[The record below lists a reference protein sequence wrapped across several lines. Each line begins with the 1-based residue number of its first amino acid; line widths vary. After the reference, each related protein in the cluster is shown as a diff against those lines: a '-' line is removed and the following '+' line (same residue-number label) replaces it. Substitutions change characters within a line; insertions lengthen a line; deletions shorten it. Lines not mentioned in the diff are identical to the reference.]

1 MSITVLDAMKLNSLK
16 NFKLVAGQWG
26 LNRSIEKVGILDYE
40 FVKKIKDQFVQ
51 GEFIISSLLFA
62 KDDVN
67 LLIGSVKSLIED
79 NVACLA
85 IKNIYYSELPDD
97 IIDYANEANFP
108 IFIFDNSVFFEDIIT
123 DITDMI
129 RAVDNYQLL
138 EAKIDIILQKN
149 TSKSVIRELALEI
162 NNSFNENF
170 IAFYC
175 KEKRYRNQKNIIN
188 ILEKYKQNNKNDYDS
203 VFKYKDGI
211 LAILSKNKIDK
222 TDWNKVVYDL
232 ISKIKINTDDFYI
245 GTGNYHSS
253 LSELDYGIHESLN
266 ALRTGEKA
274 HQNMTF
280 YNDIGIYK
288 IILPYLEDHWIQ
300 DFYLKL
306 ITPLQNY
313 DEKNCTEILNT
324 AIAYIEND
332 GNIKNTA
339 VSLFQHENTIRYRIN
354 KIKEILNMK
363 DQNGSFYEQ
372 LSIAI
377 KIYKLSNNSL

>member
-26 LNRSIEKVGILDYE
+26 LNRNIEKVGILDYE
-40 FVKKIKDQFVQ
+40 FVKKIKGQFIQ
-51 GEFIISSLLFA
+51 GEFILSSLLFA

-67 LLIGSVKSLIED
+67 LLIGAVKSLIED

-85 IKNIYYSELPDD
+85 IKNIYYSELPDY

-170 IAFYC
+170 LAFYC
-175 KEKRYRNQKNIIN
+175 KEKRYRNQKNIIS
-188 ILEKYKQNNKNDYDS
+188 ILEKYKINNKNDNDS
-203 VFKYKDGI
+203 VFKYRDGI
-211 LAILSKNKIDK
+211 LAITTKKKIDK

-232 ISKIKINTDDFYI
+232 ISKININTDDFYI
-245 GTGNYHSS
+245 GVGNKHPS
-253 LSELDYGIHESLN
+253 LNDLDIGINESLN
-266 ALRTGEKA
+266 ALKVGEKA
-274 HQNMTF
+274 HQNITF
-280 YNDIGIYK
+280 YNNIGIYK
-288 IILPYLEDHWIQ
+288 ILLPYLEDHWIQ
-300 DFYLKL
+300 DFYLNL
-306 ITPLQNY
+306 IAPLQNY
-313 DEKNCTEILNT
+313 DKKNSTEILNT
-324 AIAYIEND
+324 AIAYVEND

-339 VSLFQHENTIRYRIN
+339 ISLFQHENTIRYRIN

-363 DQNGSFYEQ
+363 DQDGGFYEQ

-377 KIYKLSNNSL
+377 KIYKLTNSLL